1 MNFLIKNATILDKTS
16 PFHLLKK
23 DILIEDGKI
32 KAIEDFIEKDH
43 AVEIDEDNLYISQ
56 GWADGKAHFC
66 DPGNEHKETIETG
79 LQAAAAGGFTHV
91 SMLPS
96 TTPVMDGKT
105 AIEYALRKS
114 EHQVVSLLPCGT
126 VSENMH
132 GKNLSEMYDMFQ
144 SGAKR
149 FTDDMSHLST
159 SLLYRALMYSKNF
172 EGKISVFS
180 RDISLST
187 DAQVNEGEAST
198 KTGLKADPSV
208 AEIIDIERN
217 IRLLEYTEGYL
228 HLSGISTKESV
239 ELIRQAKL
247 KGLNLTCDVHI
258 DNLIYTEKDVLQF
271 DVNHKV
277 LPVLRRE
284 SDRETLWE
292 GIKDGTIDAVV
303 SNHRPHD
310 TEEKEVEFDHASFG
324 NISLQTVFSQL
335 IQSNKLSLEEIAHL
349 LSHRNRKALDIEN
362 SCIEVG
368 AQADLTLF
376 DPELKWTVNAD
387 EIISHTKNTPLFGK
401 EVTGKVVGI
410 IHQGHLFLKA

>member
-16 PFHLLKK
+16 PYHLQKK
-23 DILIEDGKI
+23 DILIEEGKI

-43 AVEIDEDNLYISQ
+43 AVEIDEDNLYVSQ

-79 LQAAAAGGFTHV
+79 LQAAAAGGFTHA

-96 TTPVMDGKT
+96 TMPVMDGKT
-105 AIEYALRKS
+105 AIEYALRKA
-114 EHQVVSLLPCGT
+114 EHQVVRLLPCGT
-126 VSENMH
+126 ISEGMQ
-132 GKNLSEMYDMFQ
+132 GKNLSEMFDMYQ

-149 FTDDMSHLST
+149 FTDDMNHLST

-172 EGKISVFS
+172 NGKISVFS
-180 RDISLST
+180 RDLSLCV

-217 IRLLEYTEGYL
+217 LRLLEYTEGNL
-228 HLSGISTKESV
+228 HLSGISTKEAV
-239 ELIRQAKL
+239 ELIRNAKSS
-247 KGLNLTCDVHI
+247 GLNVTCDVHI
-258 DNLIYTEKDVLQF
+258 DNLIYSEKDVLQF
-271 DVNHKV
+271 DVNYKV
-277 LPVLRRE
+277 LPVLRRIADQE
-284 SDRETLWE
+284 ALWE

-335 IQSNKLSLEEIAHL
+335 IQSNQLSLEEIADL
-349 LSHRNRKALDIEN
+349 LSHRNREVLDIERAT
-362 SCIEVG
+362 IEVG
-368 AQADLTLF
+368 TQADLTLF
-376 DPELKWTVNAD
+376 DPALKWTVSKE

-401 EVTGKVVGI
+401 EVRGKVIGV